1 MKFSFDKKE
10 IVDVLSKIQ
19 GLTGRKTNLTI
30 TSDILIKAVG
40 STITM
45 TANDLETVFL
55 GTYEAQVETEGVLS
69 INSKK
74 FFEIIREYPENQI
87 LVNEVENRWVKIGKG
102 DSVYHIVSS
111 DYENF
116 PETPVIEN
124 IEFIEIG
131 AKDLKKMVD
140 VSSIVNFS
148 GEEKRIYVLGSLI
161 EKFSDENGDR
171 LRVVST
177 DSRRLNCFD
186 AQFKGNLSMP
196 DESVIIPK
204 KGLSELSKFI
214 DSGSETIQV
223 GIKENHFIFKT
234 KNESIMIK
242 LLEGEYP
249 DYKPVINYQDMTP
262 VEMDR
267 TMFSTLMKRVSIL
280 TSDDYKSVVLNFKEN
295 ELVVT
300 ITNPE
305 IGESTERMMIA
316 YSGEEIKSAFNPK
329 YFMDALSV
337 FNDSIVVLNIKDSK
351 SPCIIKG
358 FNDDNLIC
366 VIMAM
371 HIS

>member
-1 MKFSFDKKE
+1 MKFSFNKKE

-19 GLTGRKTNLTI
+19 GVTGRKTNLTI
-30 TSDILIKAVG
+30 TSDILIKAMG
-40 STITM
+40 SNITI

-55 GTYEAQVETEGVLS
+55 GTYEAQVENEGILS

-74 FFEIIREYPENQI
+74 IFEIIREYPENKI
-87 LVNEVENRWVKIGKG
+87 LINEIENRWVEIGEG
-102 DSVYHIVSS
+102 DSIYHIVSS

-124 IEFIEIG
+124 IDFIEINS
-131 AKDLKKMVD
+131 KDLKKMVD
-140 VSSIVNFS
+140 VSSIINYS
-148 GEEKRIYVLGSLI
+148 GEEKRTYVIGSLI
-161 EKFSDENGDR
+161 EKIYNGDDEK
-171 LRVVST
+171 LRIVST

-186 AQFKGNLSMP
+186 VRFNGKLLLP

-214 DSGSETIQV
+214 DTSKDTIKI
-223 GIKENHFIFKT
+223 GIKENHFIFQNE
-234 KNESIMIK
+234 NESIMIK

-249 DYKPVINYQDMTP
+249 EYKPVINYESMIP
-262 VEMDR
+262 IEMDR
-267 TMFSTLMKRVSIL
+267 TMFSTLMKRASIL
-280 TSDDYKSVVLNFKEN
+280 TSDDYKSVIMNFKDN

-300 ITNPE
+300 ITNPD
-305 IGESTERMMIA
+305 IGESKERMMVS
-316 YSGEEIKSAFNPK
+316 YCGEEIKSAFNPR
-329 YFMDALSV
+329 YFMDALSI
-337 FNDSIVVLNIKDSK
+337 FEEDVVVINVKDNK

-358 FNDDNLIC
+358 LDDDKLIC